1 MEIHAYDEMYVSGA
15 QNVLGHALD
24 FAVLSLELSP
34 DVFGNAFAVSNAS
47 KQFAD
52 GNPRYIAGMNGCELA
67 RLVLGETKV
76 PFCDAEDVLY
86 LEKSPEYWAGW
97 AIAYYQW
104 SSGWSFMDILS
115 AVPFSEVLKMYPL
128 YHEMD
133 IRQFV
138 DQMNDRMRKAYPST
152 QLKLRRENCGYSQSE
167 LAALAGVGLRQIQ
180 QFEQRTRSI
189 NKTAAETLLRLS
201 KALHCRMEDLVER

>member
-1 MEIHAYDEMYVSGA
+1 
-15 QNVLGHALD
+15 
-24 FAVLSLELSP
+24 
-34 DVFGNAFAVSNAS
+34 
-47 KQFAD
+47 
-52 GNPRYIAGMNGCELA
+52 
-67 RLVLGETKV
+67 
-76 PFCDAEDVLY
+76 
-86 LEKSPEYWAGW
+86 
-97 AIAYYQW
+97 
-104 SSGWSFMDILS
+104 MDILS